1 MARAIF
7 IWLPSTIALALC
19 ACGGSSEGGFFSD
32 IVSGAGGTGHAGTTS
47 RAGSTSS
54 SGGPSSAGSP
64 SNAGSPSS
72 AGSPSTAGQGGA
84 SAGSGGAQTAGASS
98 GGRAGSTSSGGTG
111 GSGATG
117 GGGAAAGHGGSQSGS
132 SGSGGA
138 NQSTCNELLKQAN
151 QQLDEARACNFAANS
166 QQCTGTVKNPCNC
179 EVSVHRDDA
188 PETKAYLATLKQIM
202 ANNCVQVCTAALCK
216 PVTIGQCKQSG
227 SSTMGMCV
235 AASNGPGPSL

>member
-98 GGRAGSTSSGGTG
+98 GGRAGSTSSGGTS
-111 GSGATG
+111 GSGAT
-117 GGGAAAGHGGSQSGS
+117 GGAAAGHGGSQSGS
-132 SGSGGA
+132 SGSGGS